1 MPDNTCIVCG
11 RIIPEGR
18 HICLACGDYD
28 DMQTFSQPKRKPP
41 KQKRYFR
48 IVDDCGWTYHIATD
62 RMDLL
67 AANIVLLVPHVR
79 SAAEIS
85 RSEYERRIT

>member
-1 MPDNTCIVCG
+1 MNDNRCIVCNA
-11 RIIPEGR
+11 IIPEGLQ
-18 HICLACGDYD
+18 ICKACD
-28 DMQTFSQPKRKPP
+28 DVSKMQSAQLK
-41 KQKRYFR
+41 YFR

-85 RSEYERRIT
+85 RSEYERRIP